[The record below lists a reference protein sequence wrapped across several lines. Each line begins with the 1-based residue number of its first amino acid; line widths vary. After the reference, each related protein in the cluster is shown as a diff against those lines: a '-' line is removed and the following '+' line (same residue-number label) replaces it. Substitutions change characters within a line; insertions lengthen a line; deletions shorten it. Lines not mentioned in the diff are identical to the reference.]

1 MYLRG
6 SKWSMTRK
14 RRRANPW
21 FVTFLIITIGA
32 FAYINLVIVPQTPPL
47 FIATATATINPQSF
61 ANDAADLAASGK
73 SAKAID
79 AYQQAIQADPKNIN
93 NYLALAKLQINA
105 GKYVEAQKNA
115 ENATLL
121 NRSNALAQAIL
132 GWSLAMQGDYLQAEA
147 AINNAISLDP
157 NNALAHAYYAQML
170 AMQVEQGKGQLGT
183 LDKAAEESRKA
194 VALDGTIVETH
205 MARGKVLE
213 MTSNYQEA
221 ADEYTAALAINN
233 NIASLHLSL
242 GVIYY
247 VNMDNYVQA
256 VEEFTKAYALNPG
269 DPLPNFYISRVYTK
283 IGDYAKAVQY
293 AEQALKDNPTDPLL
307 QGNLGSMY
315 YKVNDYDNSILHLR
329 LAIRGGTME
338 DGQVVQG
345 IPLSNDNRVMEF
357 YARYGLA
364 LARANQCTEALQVA
378 QAVMQILK
386 DDETAVY
393 NANEMIRICEENI
406 TGTATPTLEAQP
418 TQALTVNP

>member
-6 SKWSMTRK
+6 SKWSMTR
-14 RRRANPW
+14 RHRRANPW
-21 FVTFLIITIGA
+21 FITFLIIAIGS

-47 FIATATATINPQSF
+47 FMPTSTATINPQSF
-61 ANDAADLAASGK
+61 TNDAASLEASGK
-73 SAKAID
+73 TAKAMD

-93 NYLALAKLQINA
+93 NYLALAKLQINS
-105 GKYVEAQKNA
+105 GKYVEAQRNA

-132 GWSLAMQGDYLQAEA
+132 GWALAMQGDYLQAEA
-147 AINNAISLDP
+147 ALNNALSLDP
-157 NNALAHAYYAQML
+157 NNALAHAYYAEML
-170 AMQVEQGKGQLGT
+170 AMEVEQGKGQLGT

-194 VALDGTIVETH
+194 VALDDTIVETH

-221 ADEYTAALAINN
+221 ADQYVAALAINN

-269 DPLPNFYISRVYTK
+269 DPMPNFYISRVYTK
-283 IGDYAKAVQY
+283 TGNYAKAAQY
-293 AEQALKDNPTDPLL
+293 AEQALKDNPSDAML

-315 YKVNDYDNSILHLR
+315 YKTNDYENSILHLR
-329 LAIRGGTME
+329 LAIRGGTTT
-338 DGQVVQG
+338 DGLVVQG
-345 IPLSNDNRVMEF
+345 IPLSNDARVMEF

-364 LARANQCTEALQVA
+364 LARVNQCAEAQQVA
-378 QAVMQILK
+378 QAVTQILK

-393 NANEMIRICEENI
+393 NANEMIRICKENI
-406 TGTATPTLEAQP
+406 TGTSTPTVEAQP
-418 TQALTVNP
+418 SQTVTAQP

>member
-14 RRRANPW
+14 HRRVNPW
-21 FVTFLIITIGA
+21 FITFLIIAIGA

-47 FIATATATINPQSF
+47 FVPTATPTINPQSY
-61 ANDAADLAASGK
+61 ANDAANLTASGK
-73 SAKAID
+73 TAKAMD

-132 GWSLAMQGDYLQAEA
+132 GWALTMQGDYLQAEA
-147 AINNAISLDP
+147 AINNALSLDP

-213 MTSNYQEA
+213 LTSNYQEA
-221 ADEYTAALAINN
+221 ADEYTAALAIND

-247 VNMDNYVQA
+247 VNMENYVQA

-269 DPLPNFYISRVYTK
+269 DPLPNLYISRVYTK
-283 IGDYAKAVQY
+283 TGYYAKAVQY
-293 AEQALKDNPTDPLL
+293 AEQALKDNPTDALL

-315 YKVNDYDNSILHLR
+315 YKVNDFDNSILHLR
-329 LAIRGGTME
+329 LALRGGTTV

-345 IPLSNDNRVMEF
+345 IPLSNDTRVNEF

-364 LARANQCTEALQVA
+364 LAQVNQCTEALQVA
-378 QAVMQILK
+378 QAVLQILK

-393 NANEMIRICEENI
+393 NANEMIRICKENI
-406 TGTATPTLEAQP
+406 TGTATPTVEAKP
-418 TQALTVNP
+418 TQAATAQP